1 MEIRRVLYRGLR
13 CTDEKKWDE
22 RVSYFSAELTIDF
35 GEVKPLQTI
44 KPHDLAAW
52 ARLAYASVK
61 TQHML
66 FNVDVIVDG
75 DTATSNSCGHALHE
89 RTDTDDFWYIYARYE
104 HGFLRTAEG
113 WKVCRVKMT
122 PVFEQGNPKLLEES
136 YAVASRS

>member
-1 MEIRRVLYRGLR
+1 MNNRDLDVKSIKDAMEITRVLYRGLR

-66 FNVDVIVDG
+66 FNVDVIVVVTLPLQILAG
-75 DTATSNSCGHALHE
+75 IPFTNAQTQTISGISMLVTNMGSCAP
-89 RTDTDDFWYIYARYE
+89 
-104 HGFLRTAEG
+104 LRVG
-113 WKVCRVKMT
+113 RCVVLR
-122 PVFEQGNPKLLEES
+122 
-136 YAVASRS
+136 